1 VLDKENATARKGVF
15 MIDASKGFSKDG
27 PKNRLREQDIHKIV
41 DTFTRQAEVP
51 RYARMVSVAEIADPK
66 NDYNLNLPRY
76 IDSTEPEDLQDID
89 SHLRGGIPARDL
101 DALAAYWQI
110 LPNVRAALFQPLR
123 PDFYQ
128 LSIPNSQL
136 KQAIFG
142 HAEFTAFNESA
153 TRLFDQWKQFAGALL
168 KGFDKDGHPKPLIAN
183 IAEELLAN
191 FQTAPLLDAYDVYQ
205 HLMDYWAATMQDDCY
220 LIAADGWQLA
230 AQPRLIVEDK
240 TKKTKARPDFI
251 LGKKKYQTELVAPA
265 LVIARYFAAE
275 QAVIDQREADVA
287 ALAQQLEEL
296 AEEHSSEDGLL
307 ADALNDKGKL
317 TRLSVSARVKE
328 LRMENGELIVE
339 EEEMLKRWLRLEQNE
354 AETNAKLKAAQEAL
368 TAAVAAKYPTLTEDE
383 IKALVVDDKWL
394 ATIAAAVQGELDRVS
409 QTLTGRIRQLAERY
423 ATPLPQLTE
432 EVVALQQTVNHHLER
447 MGFEV

>member
-1 VLDKENATARKGVF
+1 MPQLKSFGK
-15 MIDASKGFSKDG
+15 DAH
-27 PKNRLREQDIHKIV
+27 PKALIER
-41 DTFTRQAEVP
+41 
-51 RYARMVSVAEIADPK
+51 IA
-66 NDYNLNLPRY
+66 
-76 IDSTEPEDLQDID
+76 EDL
-89 SHLRGGIPARDL
+89 
-101 DALAAYWQI
+101 LAT
-110 LPNVRAALFQPLR
+110 F
-123 PDFYQ
+123 
-128 LSIPNSQL
+128 
-136 KQAIFG
+136 KC
-142 HAEFTAFNESA
+142 
-153 TRLFDQWKQFAGALL
+153 
-168 KGFDKDGHPKPLIAN
+168 
-183 IAEELLAN
+183 
-191 FQTAPLLDAYDVYQ
+191 APLLDAYDVYQ

-220 LIAADGWQLA
+220 LLAADDWHSA